1 MYEEEFNFVTALG
14 YASFALTPAV
24 LYFLFCLLEA

>member
-24 LYFLFCLLEA
+24 IFFLLCLFEA